1 MKEAQRAAL
10 LCSVAPAVTPTA
22 GAAWGSEQPLL
33 SGSGDAESR
42 PEAVIEHL
50 VRRQGQPRGAQL
62 HAMHLNDWEGWS
74 LDPPLPRLHLRVV
87 RVGENISCR
96 RSLPT

>member
-1 MKEAQRAAL
+1 MRNKRRCFFPWMSVRILVKEAQRAAL

-33 SGSGDAESR
+33 RCSGDAESR

-62 HAMHLNDWEGWS
+62 YAVYLSDEKG
-74 LDPPLPRLHLRVV
+74 
-87 RVGENISCR
+87 
-96 RSLPT
+96 

>member
-1 MKEAQRAAL
+1 MLGIPWVSTQNRRKLKTR
-10 LCSVAPAVTPTA
+10 CSGNAK
-22 GAAWGSEQPLL
+22 SQL
-33 SGSGDAESR
+33 
-42 PEAVIEHL
+42 EAVIEHL

-62 HAMHLNDWEGWS
+62 HAMHLKDWEGWS